1 MNSNLSCAH
10 CYGAVSV
17 SHPDRYSRRL
27 YALVQSPFLAAI
39 FMLWLVVIIEKLIH
53 TTYTVTPDGK
63 LVLSFGRFS
72 RSKEIL
78 MKDITSVERAS
89 SMQVGRFAVMRYV
102 LVKYGEG
109 KCAVLLPVKEEE
121 FIRVTGGT
129 ERGEQY
135 GVPTYAIPF

>member
-1 MNSNLSCAH
+1 MNRIFHARI
-10 CYGAVSV
+10 AVGQF
-17 SHPDRYSRRL
+17 L
-27 YALVQSPFLAAI
+27 FLALISGLAI
-39 FMLWLVVIIEKLIH
+39 YMLWDKYVLPAALFMLWLIVVIEKLIH

-63 LVLSFGRFS
+63 LKLYFGRFS

-78 MKDITSVERAS
+78 LKDVISVERAS

-121 FIRVTGGT
+121 FIRLLE
-129 ERGEQY
+129 ERRG
-135 GVPTYAIPF
+135 